1 MKIREVAEILEA
13 TVYCGEDKLDKEVS
27 SCFGSDLMSDVLAFV
42 RDQQVLLTGLV
53 NAQVIRTADLMDISC
68 IVLVR
73 NKKPDKEMSDLACAK
88 GIVLMSTNK
97 TMYLSCGKLYAA
109 GLADRGLA

>member
-1 MKIREVAEILEA
+1 MKIREVAELLGA
-13 TVYCGEDKLDKEVS
+13 TVYCGKEKFENEVS
-27 SCFGSDLMSDVLAFV
+27 SAFGSDLMSDVLAFV
-42 RDQQVLLTGLV
+42 KDQHVLLTGLA
-53 NAQVIRTADLMDISC
+53 NSQVIRTADLMDIGC

-73 NKKPDKEMSDLACAK
+73 NKKPDQEMINLAEAS

-97 TMYLSCGKLYAA
+97 TMYLSCGLLYKA